1 MTAASPV
8 PAPVV
13 RKHLLGHGL
22 DPVGRSSIRELKRL
36 INDIEAESGVR
47 YIRME
52 MGIPGLPP
60 PEPAVEA
67 EVNALKR
74 GVSAV
79 YPPFDGIPELKTE
92 ISGFIRNFLDV
103 DVDPVGCFPTVGAMH
118 GCYLG
123 MMVAGSRDPDRN
135 RLLFIDPGFPVNK
148 LQARMLGL
156 VPEQFDVYDFRGER
170 LKSRLESVLASGTVA
185 AVIYSSP
192 NNPSWICLTEEELET
207 VGRLCRRYDVIV
219 LEDLAYIGMDFR
231 KDYSAPGTP
240 PFVPTVA
247 RYTDQYVLI
256 ISSSKAF
263 SLAGQRIGMAAVA
276 DTLFHREFDGL
287 EQRFGTRVFGRAFI
301 FGGIYGTTAGV
312 AHSTQY
318 GLLGILTA
326 VNRGEYNFVEAV
338 REYGDRARTMKR
350 IFLDHGFR
358 LVYEKDVDTPIADG
372 FYFTVSYPGFTG
384 DELVE
389 ELLYYGVSAI
399 SLSTT
404 GSSRNDGIRACVSLT
419 GPDRFSELEERLEQF
434 DRDHQSGLQR
444 FSGSVSRD

>member
-1 MTAASPV
+1 MTVTSLV

-13 RKHLLGHGL
+13 RKHLLRHGL
-22 DPVGRSSIRELKRL
+22 NPVGRSSIRELKRL

-67 EVNALKR
+67 EMNALKK

-79 YPPFDGIPELKTE
+79 YPPFDGIPELKAE
-92 ISGFIRNFLDV
+92 ISGFIRNFLNV
-103 DVDPVGCFPTVGAMH
+103 EIDPAGCFPTVGAMH

-135 RLLFIDPGFPVNK
+135 RVLFIDPGFPVNK

-156 VPEQFDVYDFRGER
+156 VPERFDVYDYRGRR
-170 LKSRLESVLASGTVA
+170 LGPKLESVLASGTVG
-185 AVIYSSP
+185 AVIYSTP
-192 NNPSWICLTEEELET
+192 NNPSWICLTEKELKT
-207 VGRLCRRYDVIV
+207 VGRLCRRYDTII

-231 KDYSAPGTP
+231 KDYSTPGKP

-263 SLAGQRIGMAAVA
+263 SLAGQRIGMTAVSDA
-276 DTLFHREFDGL
+276 LFHREFEGL
-287 EQRFGTRVFGRAFI
+287 EQRFGTRTFGRAFI

-312 AHSTQY
+312 AHSAQF
-318 GLLGILTA
+318 GLLGVLTA
-326 VNRGEYNFVEAV
+326 VNRGDYNFVEAV
-338 REYGDRARTMKR
+338 REYGDRARIMKR

-358 LVYEKDVDTPIADG
+358 LVYETDVDTPIADG

-389 ELLYYGVSAI
+389 ELLYYGIGAI

-404 GSSRNDGIRACVSLT
+404 GSSKNNGIRACVSLT
-419 GPDRFSELEERLEQF
+419 GPDRFPELEKRLVQF
-434 DRDHQSGLQR
+434 DKDRQSGLRR
-444 FSGSVSRD
+444 FTESTSSD